1 MGVKCFVCELFGCEG
16 WEDVDE
22 QLPFSRIMNS
32 LRELNQSFF
41 QATRKDAESFG
52 VTRTQL
58 MAMKIVKQNPT
69 ISLGEL
75 SDRMHS
81 SPSTASGI
89 VDRLV
94 QAGWIA
100 RDRPQQDRRSVVL
113 KLTPEGERLLELT
126 SERIMNRLSPLMQ
139 QLPEEDIQHLL
150 RIHGQIVNML
160 QQAREDQ

>member
-1 MGVKCFVCELFGCEG
+1 M
-16 WEDVDE
+16 DE

-41 QATRKDAESFG
+41 QATRKDAEAFG

-58 MAMKIVKQNPT
+58 MAMKILKNNPT

-75 SDRMHS
+75 SERMHS

-94 QAGWIA
+94 QAGLIV
-100 RDRPQQDRRSVVL
+100 RDRTKQDRRSIVL
-113 KLTPEGERLLELT
+113 KLTPEGERLLDLT
-126 SERIMNRLSPLMQ
+126 SERIKGRLAPLMQ
-139 QLPEEDIQHLL
+139 QLPEEDVQHLL